1 MISLPICCT
10 NIIVFIYAVEHERMV
25 EAYSMINQ
33 KLQNSISEQANLE
46 KTIQELKVYDII
58 KLSIDPLLLFSVI
71 CAYVFGIQAEIRRHE
86 RDYTFAR
93 KEISDLQRE
102 VIEIHSNSEM
112 CALFD

>member
-1 MISLPICCT
+1 
-10 NIIVFIYAVEHERMV
+10 
-25 EAYSMINQ
+25 MINQ